1 MISTGIDSGGGASS
15 ERAEKDTSPHP
26 ITRTWSATDA
36 TSVLSTFTFRL
47 SLIHVRHQ
55 RHAPKAGLRKP
66 SPYPHHGTVVDLLVA
81 PNKNALIQAAAGVRD
96 RLQLRYQVVE
106 SDFIVIEEDLTF
118 QVDRKRQRI
127 LVLIEA
133 LGLGLRQIE
142 RHAHG
147 QQRRRHHED
156 DQQHQHYVHH
166 RRDVDFRHHGAT
178 PAAAST
184 AARACHVHRHVLML
198 TMRSHY
204 IDLDP
209 HARSSICR
217 DRMAENSSAKPSS
230 RWACRFT
237 SEVNLL

>member
-15 ERAEKDTSPHP
+15 ETREKDISPPP
-26 ITRTWSATDA
+26 ITRAGGGNDA
-36 TSVLSTFTFRL
+36 TRVFSTFPLPLF
-47 SLIHVRHQ
+47 LIHFRHQ

-66 SPYPHHGTVVDLLVA
+66 SHYLHHGTVVDLLVA

-133 LGLGLRQIE
+133 LGLGLRQVE

-147 QQRRRHHED
+147 Q
-156 DQQHQHYVHH
+156 
-166 RRDVDFRHHGAT
+166 
-178 PAAAST
+178 
-184 AARACHVHRHVLML
+184 
-198 TMRSHY
+198 
-204 IDLDP
+204 
-209 HARSSICR
+209 
-217 DRMAENSSAKPSS
+217 
-230 RWACRFT
+230 
-237 SEVNLL
+237 